1 MRIAFLFLFLL
12 ASFNS
17 FSQEIS
23 YDDRPNSFEKLLT
36 ADLCLKDT
44 LHENIS
50 LRIVYNLD
58 CDEFEISYLD
68 RVIHKRVVRGTY
80 AITAYREYYLNLGEQ
95 SSVSLLFDDNG
106 LYTFIYSD
114 NNEMVK
120 WFRHRHHNKHQ
131 QYRII
136 EP

>member
-1 MRIAFLFLFLL
+1 MRITFLFLFVA
-12 ASFNS
+12 ASFNL

-23 YDDRPNSFEKLLT
+23 YDDRPNSFVKMLT
-36 ADLCLKDT
+36 ADLCLTDT
-44 LHENIS
+44 IHENIS

-120 WFRHRHHNKHQ
+120 WFRHRHHNKYQ

>member
-1 MRIAFLFLFLL
+1 MRIAFLFLFVA
-12 ASFNS
+12 ASFNM
-17 FSQEIS
+17 FSQGIS

-36 ADLCLKDT
+36 ADLCLIDT

-58 CDEFEISYLD
+58 CNEFEISYLD
-68 RVIHKRVVRGTY
+68 KVIHKRVVRATH
-80 AITAYREYYLNLGEQ
+80 AITVYREYYFNLGEQ
-95 SSVSLLFDDNG
+95 STISLLFDGNG

-114 NNEMVK
+114 RGEMVK
-120 WFRHRHHNKHQ
+120 WFRHRHHNNHQ
-131 QYRII
+131 QYKII